1 MATETHTA
9 RRPVLAVLPRVTG
22 VLNRTLTIALLLL
35 LVFWLVVNLEKS
47 PNQFGAVAL
56 IGATNGAIYALI
68 ALGYTLVYGIIE
80 LINFAHGDVFMWGT
94 MITVTI
100 AGTHMG
106 LDGSQSG
113 IVTFLGVL
121 GAMACAML
129 FCGVLNPTIERVALR
144 RLRDAP
150 RLAPLITT
158 LGISYILSN
167 AAQFFY
173 GPNYTGVGAIL
184 PGKVLFL
191 GWPQKSLVV
200 ILATVPLLLALT
212 YVVRRTRQGRAMRA
226 VAQDMDA
233 ARMMGVN
240 VDRTI
245 SFTFAL
251 AGALAGA
258 GGTLYVL
265 DITTTRFDL
274 GQIGL
279 LAFTAAVL
287 GGIGNL
293 TGAALGAMVI
303 GLIQA
308 FNEGLSWHAP
318 GEQWTTSIVF
328 SILILIL
335 VFRPQGILGQPEAD
349 RA

>member
-1 MATETHTA
+1 MEAASIPESPTA
-9 RRPVLAVLPRVTG
+9 RPPRPVAKAIADNILWLLLG
-22 VLNRTLTIALLLL
+22 LALLVYFIQDPKQTLDDVKTGL
-35 LVFWLVVNLEKS
+35 S
-47 PNQFGAVAL
+47 
-56 IGATNGAIYALI
+56 NGTIWALI

-100 AGTHMG
+100 AGTHLG

-121 GAMACAML
+121 GAMLGAMI
-129 FCGVLNPTIERVALR
+129 FCGILNPTIERVALR
-144 RLRDAP
+144 RLRNAP

-184 PGKVLFL
+184 PSNILFL
-191 GWPQKSLVV
+191 DWPAKSLIV
-200 ILATVPLLLALT
+200 ILATIPLLLALT
-212 YVVRRTRQGRAMRA
+212 YVVRRTRQGKAMRA

-251 AGALAGA
+251 AGILAGA

-265 DITTTRFDL
+265 EITTTRYDL

-293 TGAALGAMVI
+293 TGATLGALII

-335 VFRPQGILGQPEAD
+335 VFRPQGLLGQPEAD

>member
-1 MATETHTA
+1 
-9 RRPVLAVLPRVTG
+9 
-22 VLNRTLTIALLLL
+22 
-35 LVFWLVVNLEKS
+35 
-47 PNQFGAVAL
+47 
-56 IGATNGAIYALI
+56 
-68 ALGYTLVYGIIE
+68 
-80 LINFAHGDVFMWGT
+80 
-94 MITVTI
+94 
-100 AGTHMG
+100 
-106 LDGSQSG
+106 
-113 IVTFLGVL
+113 
-121 GAMACAML
+121 
-129 FCGVLNPTIERVALR
+129 VALR

-150 RLAPLITT
+150 RLSPLITT

-184 PGKVLFL
+184 PTKVLFL
-191 GWPQKSLVV
+191 GWSAGAAIVV
-200 ILATVPLLLALT
+200 IAVVPLLVALT
-212 YVVRRTRQGRAMRA
+212 FIVRNTRQGRAMRA

-245 SFTFAL
+245 TFTFAL
-251 AGALAGA
+251 AGGLAGA
-258 GGTLYVL
+258 AGTLWVL
-265 DITTTRFDL
+265 YNTTTRWDL

-293 TGAALGAMVI
+293 TGATLGALII
-303 GLIQA
+303 GMIQA

-318 GEQWTTSIVF
+318 GASWTTTIVF
-328 SILILIL
+328 TILILIL
-335 VFRPQGILGQPEAD
+335 VFRPQGLLGQPEAD

>member
-1 MATETHTA
+1 
-9 RRPVLAVLPRVTG
+9 
-22 VLNRTLTIALLLL
+22 
-35 LVFWLVVNLEKS
+35 
-47 PNQFGAVAL
+47 
-56 IGATNGAIYALI
+56 
-68 ALGYTLVYGIIE
+68 
-80 LINFAHGDVFMWGT
+80 
-94 MITVTI
+94 
-100 AGTHMG
+100 
-106 LDGSQSG
+106 
-113 IVTFLGVL
+113 
-121 GAMACAML
+121 
-129 FCGVLNPTIERVALR
+129 
-144 RLRDAP
+144 
-150 RLAPLITT
+150 
-158 LGISYILSN
+158 
-167 AAQFFY
+167 
-173 GPNYTGVGAIL
+173 
-184 PGKVLFL
+184 
-191 GWPQKSLVV
+191 
-200 ILATVPLLLALT
+200 
-212 YVVRRTRQGRAMRA
+212 
-226 VAQDMDA
+226 
-233 ARMMGVN
+233 MMGVD

>member
-1 MATETHTA
+1 MATESHTA

-22 VLNRTLTIALLLL
+22 VLNRVIVVSLLTLVTVWLLI
-35 LVFWLVVNLEKS
+35 NLFDS
-47 PNQFGAVAL
+47 PSQFGAVML
-56 IGATNGAIYALI
+56 IGITNGALYALI

-94 MITVTI
+94 MITVTV
-100 AGTHMG
+100 AGTRLG

-113 IVTFLGVL
+113 IVTFLGVML
-121 GAMACAML
+121 AMLCAMV
-129 FCGVLNPTIERVALR
+129 FCGILNPTIERVALR
-144 RLRDAP
+144 KLRDAP

-173 GPNYTGVGAIL
+173 GPNYTGIGNVL
-184 PGKVLFL
+184 PGNILFL
-191 GWPQKSLVV
+191 SWPAKSMIVV
-200 ILATVPLLLALT
+200 VATVPLLLGLT
-212 YVVRRTRQGRAMRA
+212 FIVRKTRQGRAMRA

-233 ARMMGVN
+233 ARMMGVD

-251 AGALAGA
+251 AGILAGA
-258 GGTLYVL
+258 GGTLYL
-265 DITTTRFDL
+265 LEITTTRYDL

-293 TGAALGAMVI
+293 TGAALGAWII

-335 VFRPQGILGQPEAD
+335 VFRPQGILGEPEAD

>member
-1 MATETHTA
+1 MATETQTA

-22 VLNRTLTIALLLL
+22 AVNRVLTVALLAL
-35 LVFWLVVNLEKS
+35 LVLWLVVNLVQS
-47 PNQFGAVAL
+47 PSQFGSVAL
-56 IGATNGAIYALI
+56 IGLTNGSLYALI

-94 MITVTI
+94 MITVTV
-100 AGTHMG
+100 AGTHLG

-113 IVTFLGVL
+113 GITLLGVL
-121 GAMACAML
+121 AAMACAMA
-129 FCGVLNPTIERVALR
+129 FCATLNAGIERVALR

-158 LGISYILSN
+158 LGLSYVLSN

-173 GPNYTGVGAIL
+173 GPNYTGIGAVL
-184 PGKVLFL
+184 PAKVLFL
-191 GWPQKSLVV
+191 NWPEKSLIV
-200 ILATVPLLLALT
+200 ILATVPLLVVLT
-212 YVVRRTRQGRAMRA
+212 YIVRFTRQGRAMRA

-233 ARMMGVN
+233 ARMMGVD

-251 AGALAGA
+251 AGGLAGA
-258 GGTLYVL
+258 AGTLYLL

-293 TGAALGAMVI
+293 TGAALGALII
-303 GLIQA
+303 GFIQA

>member
-1 MATETHTA
+1 
-9 RRPVLAVLPRVTG
+9 VLPRITG
-22 VLNRTLTIALLLL
+22 AANRVLTVALLAMLVAWLL
-35 LVFWLVVNLEKS
+35 TNLVKGPS
-47 PNQFGAVAL
+47 QFGAVAL
-56 IGATNGAIYALI
+56 IGLTNGCLYALI

-94 MITVTI
+94 MITVTV

-113 IVTFLGVL
+113 VVTLLGCL
-121 GAMACAML
+121 GAMACAMA
-129 FCGVLNPTIERVALR
+129 FCATLNAGIERVALR

-158 LGISYILSN
+158 LGLSYILSN

-173 GPNYTGVGAIL
+173 GPNYTGIGAVL
-184 PGKVLFL
+184 PSKILFL
-191 GWPQKSLVV
+191 NWPEKSLVV
-200 ILATVPLLLALT
+200 VLATIPLLAALT
-212 YVVRRTRQGRAMRA
+212 YIVRFTRQGRAMRA

-233 ARMMGVN
+233 ARMMGVD

-251 AGALAGA
+251 AGGLAGA
-258 GGTLYVL
+258 AGTLYLL
-265 DITTTRFDL
+265 DITTTQFTL

-293 TGAALGAMVI
+293 TGAALGALII
-303 GLIQA
+303 GFIQA

-318 GEQWTTSIVF
+318 GEEWTTSIVF

>member
-1 MATETHTA
+1 
-9 RRPVLAVLPRVTG
+9 V
-22 VLNRTLTIALLLL
+22 ALLLL
-35 LVFWLVVNLEKS
+35 LVFWLAVNLEKS

-56 IGATNGAIYALI
+56 IGLTNGALYALI

-94 MITVTI
+94 MITVTV
-100 AGTHMG
+100 AGTHLG

-121 GAMACAML
+121 AAMLCAMV

-167 AAQFFY
+167 SAQFFY
-173 GPNYTGVGAIL
+173 GPNYTGVGPIL

-191 GWPQKSLVV
+191 GWPEKSLVV
-200 ILATVPLLLALT
+200 ILATIPLLLALT

-233 ARMMGVN
+233 ARMMGVD

-251 AGALAGA
+251 AGMLAGA

-293 TGAALGAMVI
+293 TGAALGAFAI

>member
-1 MATETHTA
+1 MATETQTA

-22 VLNRTLTIALLLL
+22 ALNRVLTVALLAL
-35 LVFWLVVNLEKS
+35 LVLWLVVNLVQS
-47 PNQFGAVAL
+47 PSQFGSVAL
-56 IGATNGAIYALI
+56 IGLTNGSLYALI

-94 MITVTI
+94 MITVTV
-100 AGTHMG
+100 AGTHLG

-113 IVTFLGVL
+113 GITLLGVL
-121 GAMACAML
+121 AAMACAMA
-129 FCGVLNPTIERVALR
+129 FCATLNAGIERVALR

-158 LGISYILSN
+158 LGLSYVLSN

-173 GPNYTGVGAIL
+173 GPNYTGIGAVL
-184 PGKVLFL
+184 PTKVLFL
-191 GWPQKSLVV
+191 NWPAKSLIV
-200 ILATVPLLLALT
+200 ILATIPLLVVLT
-212 YVVRRTRQGRAMRA
+212 YIVRFTRQGRAMRA

-233 ARMMGVN
+233 ARMMGVD

-251 AGALAGA
+251 AGGLAGA
-258 GGTLYVL
+258 AGTLYLL

-293 TGAALGAMVI
+293 TGAALGALII
-303 GLIQA
+303 GFIQA

>member
-1 MATETHTA
+1 MTTETQTA
-9 RRPVLAVLPRVTG
+9 RRPVLAGLPRVTG
-22 VLNRTLTIALLLL
+22 VLNRVLTTALLALL
-35 LVFWLVVNLEKS
+35 AFWLIVNFVKD

-56 IGATNGAIYALI
+56 IGLTNGALYALI

-94 MITVTI
+94 MITVTV

-113 IVTFLGVL
+113 LVTFLGVVV
-121 GAMACAML
+121 AMAAAMA

-150 RLAPLITT
+150 RLSPLITT

-173 GPNYTGVGAIL
+173 GPNYTGVGPIL
-184 PGKVLFL
+184 PTNVLFL
-191 GWPQKSLVV
+191 GWSAGAAIVV
-200 ILATVPLLLALT
+200 IAVIPLLLALT
-212 YVVRRTRQGRAMRA
+212 FIVRNTRQGRAMRA

-245 SFTFAL
+245 TFTFAL
-251 AGALAGA
+251 AGILAGGA
-258 GGTLYVL
+258 GTLWVL
-265 DITTTRFDL
+265 YNTTTRYDL

-293 TGAALGAMVI
+293 TGATLGAIII
-303 GLIQA
+303 GMIQA

-318 GEQWTTSIVF
+318 GASWTTTIVF
-328 SILILIL
+328 SILILVL
-335 VFRPQGILGQPEAD
+335 VFRPQGLLGQPEAD

>member
-9 RRPVLAVLPRVTG
+9 RRPVLAMLPRVTG
-22 VLNRTLTIALLLL
+22 ALNRVLTIALLILL
-35 LVFWLVVNLEKS
+35 AAWLLTNFVKAPS
-47 PNQFGAVAL
+47 QFGSVAL
-56 IGATNGAIYALI
+56 IGLTNGCLYALI

-94 MITVTI
+94 MITVTV

-113 IVTFLGVL
+113 LVTVAGVL
-121 GAMACAML
+121 GAMLCAMA
-129 FCGVLNPTIERVALR
+129 FCATLNAGIERVALR

-158 LGISYILSN
+158 LGLSYVLSN

-173 GPNYTGVGAIL
+173 GPNYTGIGAVL
-184 PGKVLFL
+184 PSRVLFL
-191 GWPQKSLVV
+191 NWPAKSLVV
-200 ILATVPLLLALT
+200 VLATIPLLAILT
-212 YVVRRTRQGRAMRA
+212 YIVRYTKQGRGMRA

-233 ARMMGVN
+233 ARMMGVD

-251 AGALAGA
+251 AGGLAGA
-258 GGTLYVL
+258 AGTLYLL

-293 TGAALGAMVI
+293 TGAALGALII
-303 GLIQA
+303 GFIQA

-328 SILILIL
+328 SVLILIL

>member
-22 VLNRTLTIALLLL
+22 AVNRVLTVGLLILLAAWLLTN
-35 LVFWLVVNLEKS
+35 LVKGPS
-47 PNQFGAVAL
+47 QFGAVAL
-56 IGATNGAIYALI
+56 IGLTNGCLYALI

-94 MITVTI
+94 MITVTV

-106 LDGSQSG
+106 LDGSQTG
-113 IVTFLGVL
+113 VITLLGVL
-121 GAMACAML
+121 GAMLCAMA
-129 FCGVLNPTIERVALR
+129 FCATLNAGIERVALR

-158 LGISYILSN
+158 LGLSYVLSN

-173 GPNYTGVGAIL
+173 GPNYTGIGAVL
-184 PGKVLFL
+184 PEHVLFL
-191 GWPQKSLVV
+191 NWPEKSLIVV
-200 ILATVPLLLALT
+200 LATIPLLGILT
-212 YVVRRTRQGRAMRA
+212 YIVRFTKQGRGMRA

-233 ARMMGVN
+233 ARMMGVD

-251 AGALAGA
+251 AGGLAGA
-258 GGTLYVL
+258 AGTLYLL

-293 TGAALGAMVI
+293 TGAALGALII
-303 GLIQA
+303 GFIQA

-328 SILILIL
+328 SVLILIL

>member
-22 VLNRTLTIALLLL
+22 ALNRVLTIALLIL
-35 LVFWLVVNLEKS
+35 LVAWLITNFVKA
-47 PNQFGAVAL
+47 PGQFGSVAL
-56 IGATNGAIYALI
+56 IGLTNGCLYALI

-94 MITVTI
+94 MITVTV

-113 IVTFLGVL
+113 VVTLLGVL
-121 GAMACAML
+121 GTMLIAMAFCAT
-129 FCGVLNPTIERVALR
+129 LNAGIERVALR

-158 LGISYILSN
+158 LGLSYILSN

-173 GPNYTGVGAIL
+173 GPNYTGIGAVL
-184 PGKVLFL
+184 PSTILFL
-191 GWPQKSLVV
+191 NWPAKSLVV
-200 ILATVPLLLALT
+200 VLATIPLLLILT
-212 YVVRRTRQGRAMRA
+212 YIVRFTKQGRGMRA

-233 ARMMGVN
+233 ARMMGVD

-251 AGALAGA
+251 AGGLAGA
-258 GGTLYVL
+258 AGTLYLL
-265 DITTTRFDL
+265 DITTTQFTL

-293 TGAALGAMVI
+293 TGAALGALII
-303 GLIQA
+303 GFIQA

-328 SILILIL
+328 SVLILIL

>member
-1 MATETHTA
+1 MATETHAA

-22 VLNRTLTIALLLL
+22 AVNRVLTVALLLL
-35 LVFWLVVNLEKS
+35 LLFWLAVNLVKA
-47 PNQFGAVAL
+47 PGQFGTVAL
-56 IGATNGAIYALI
+56 IGMTNGSLYALI

-94 MITVTI
+94 MITVTV

-106 LDGSQSG
+106 LDGSQPG
-113 IVTFLGVL
+113 VVTFLGVL
-121 GAMACAML
+121 AAMACAMI

-158 LGISYILSN
+158 LGLSYVLSN

-173 GPNYTGVGAIL
+173 GPNYTGVGTIL
-184 PGKVLFL
+184 PTNVLFL
-191 GWPQKSLVV
+191 NWPAKSLVV
-200 ILATVPLLLALT
+200 ILATIPLLLALT

-233 ARMMGVN
+233 ARMMGVD

-245 SFTFAL
+245 SFTFAV

-258 GGTLYVL
+258 AGTLYVL

-274 GQIGL
+274 GQLGL

-293 TGAALGAMVI
+293 TGAALGAMII

-318 GEQWTTSIVF
+318 GAQWTTSIVF